1 MLYRISYII
10 YDQHGQAPYEK
21 ARRPETS
28 FGRGDDTSLLLLLL
42 LSLSLCYL
50 LWLLL
55 SYDIM
60 LRIIIII
67 ITIIIITIIIMF
79 IIIINIIIMVLL
91 YLCVGDATV
100 GNPRR
105 AQVSQF
111 ELFELVWY
119 LKTFAFWFVMTW

>member
-1 MLYRISYII
+1 
-10 YDQHGQAPYEK
+10 
-21 ARRPETS
+21 
-28 FGRGDDTSLLLLLL
+28 
-42 LSLSLCYL
+42 
-50 LWLLL
+50 
-55 SYDIM
+55 M

-119 LKTFAFWFVMTW
+119 LKTFAF